1 MSFKQN
7 VEQHLQHFAQSIGL
21 GELKLNEH
29 DACGLCFDDTLIV
42 NMEYLEDDEAMNLQ
56 HHSMQGAFLSLNHDK
71 TEVLLI
77 RSVQASCDYGLFE
90 STLEKFVNTLE
101 WCVSE
106 LDKSK
111 QDQPPTPATPPPRPQ
126 GGPGGP
132 GDLGMMAY
140 KKGSRNPSLLS
151 GFLVG
156 IFFQS
161 LFQLNPIRPKRF
173 LTGNSCILPI
183 CNSTEELYSVASGK
197 QAS

>member
-42 NMEYLEDDEAMNLQ
+42 NMEYLEDDEALVFVASVRPMITHDSPEKTALLEKMCSLNLQ
-56 HHSMQGAFLSLNHDK
+56 HHSMQGAFLALNHDK

-77 RSVQASCDYGLFE
+77 RSLQASCDYGLFE

-106 LDKSK
+106 LDESK
-111 QDQPPTPATPPPRPQ
+111 QEQASSAKTSPPPQNGP
-126 GGPGGP
+126 GGAPGGP
-132 GDLGMMAY
+132 GDMGMM
-140 KKGSRNPSLLS
+140 
-151 GFLVG
+151 V
-156 IFFQS
+156 
-161 LFQLNPIRPKRF
+161 
-173 LTGNSCILPI
+173 
-183 CNSTEELYSVASGK
+183 
-197 QAS
+197 